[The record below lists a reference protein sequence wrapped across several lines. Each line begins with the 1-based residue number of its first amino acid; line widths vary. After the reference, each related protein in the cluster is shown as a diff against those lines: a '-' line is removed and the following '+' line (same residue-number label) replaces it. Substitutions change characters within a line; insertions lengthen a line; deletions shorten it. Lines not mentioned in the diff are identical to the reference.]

1 MIEICFEKAFELYI
15 QNQKV
20 TGWGFLKLYSAVQRN
35 GYRRDLGGYYT
46 EYENGYR
53 LICNGENL
61 GQTPVQEALILDPE
75 GIPIARDVEDL
86 T

>member
-1 MIEICFEKAFELYI
+1 MIEISFNEAFDLYI
-15 QNQKV
+15 RDQKV
-20 TGWGFLKLYSAVQRN
+20 TRWGFLKLYAVLQRN
-35 GYRRDLGGYYT
+35 GYHRDLGGYYT

-61 GQTPVQEALILDPE
+61 GQTPVQEALILDPQ

>member
-1 MIEICFEKAFELYI
+1 VIEISFEKAFEVYI
-15 QNQKV
+15 LNQKV
-20 TGWGFLKLYSAVQRN
+20 TGWGFLKLYSVLQSN
-35 GYRRDLGGYYT
+35 GYYRDLGGYYT

-53 LICNGENL
+53 LIINGENL
-61 GQTPVQEALILDPE
+61 GQTPVQEALILDPQ